1 MTTEFD
7 YVIVGAGSAGC
18 VLANRLSADPGS
30 RVLVL
35 EAGPEDRTWKIH
47 MPAALTYNLGDDTY
61 NWYYET
67 EPQAAMDNR
76 RMYWPR
82 GRVLGG
88 SSSLNAMVYV
98 RGHAY
103 DYDRWAE
110 EGATGWSYAEVL
122 PYFRRAETRAK
133 GGDDYRGS
141 DGPLNVSTGSQPNPL
156 FDAFI
161 QAGQQAGYPFTADMN
176 GFQQEGFGKMDMT
189 IHQGERWSAA
199 KAYLKPVRSRPNL
212 TVETGALSTRIL
224 FEGNRAVGV
233 EYAQAGQ
240 VRTARASREVI
251 LCGGAINS
259 PQLLML
265 SGVGPADQLRR
276 HGIAVTHDLPGVG
289 HNLQDHL
296 ELYVQYECT
305 KPITLYSVENPL
317 YKAKV
322 GVEWFMFR
330 SGLCSSAHLEAGGFI
345 RSRAGIRHPD
355 IQYHFLPS
363 VVNDHGRKPGDRH
376 AFQAHAGT
384 MRATSRG
391 WVELRSADPRAKPI
405 LQPNYLTTE
414 DDRADM
420 RACVK
425 LTREIFAQAGFDP
438 YRGAEIAP
446 GAAVRTDDEI
456 DAFIRA
462 KADSAYHPSC
472 TCKMGVDE
480 MAVVDP
486 ETRVRGLDGLRVVD
500 ASIMPSI
507 VSGNLN
513 APTIM
518 IGEKAADIILG
529 RTPLPPSNAPVYEA
543 PDWRTAQR

>member
-1 MTTEFD
+1 MTAEFD

-18 VLANRLSADPGS
+18 VLANRLSAEPGN

-47 MPAALTYNLGDDTY
+47 MPAALTYNLGDDKY

-67 EPQAAMDNR
+67 EPQPAMDGR

-110 EGATGWSYAEVL
+110 EGAAGWSYAEVL

-141 DGPLNVSTGSQPNPL
+141 DGPLRVSTGSQPNPL
-156 FDAFI
+156 FDAFVR
-161 QAGQQAGYPFTADMN
+161 AGQQAGYPFTEDMN
-176 GFQQEGFGKMDMT
+176 GYQQEGFGRMDMT

-199 KAYLKPVRSRPNL
+199 KAYLKPIRSRPSL
-212 TVETGALSTRIL
+212 TIETGALSTRIL
-224 FEGNRAVGV
+224 FEGRRAVGV

-240 VRTARASREVI
+240 VRTARAAREVI

-276 HGIAVTHDLPGVG
+276 HGIAVLHDLPGVG
-289 HNLQDHL
+289 RNLQDHL
-296 ELYVQYECT
+296 EMYIQYEC
-305 KPITLYSVENPL
+305 KQPITLYSVENPL
-317 YKAKV
+317 FKAKV
-322 GVEWFMFR
+322 GVEWFIFR
-330 SGLCSSAHLEAGGFI
+330 SGLCTSAHLEAGGFI
-345 RSRAGIRHPD
+345 RSRPGIRHPD

-425 LTREIFAQAGFDP
+425 LTREIFAQSAFDP
-438 YRGAEIAP
+438 YRGPEIAP
-446 GAAVRTDDEI
+446 GTAVRTDDEI

-486 ETRVRGLDGLRVVD
+486 ETRVRGLEGLRVVD

-529 RTPLPPSNAPVYEA
+529 RSPLPPSNAPVYEA
-543 PDWRTAQR
+543 PNWQTAQR

>member
-18 VLANRLSADPGS
+18 VLANRLSAEPGT

-47 MPAALTYNLGDDTY
+47 MPAALTYNLGDDKY

-67 EPQAAMDNR
+67 EPQPAMDNR

-110 EGATGWSYAEVL
+110 EGAAGWSYAEVL

-133 GGDDYRGS
+133 GGDDYRGA

-176 GFQQEGFGKMDMT
+176 GYQQEGFGKMDMT

-212 TVETGALSTRIL
+212 TIETGALSTRIL
-224 FEGNRAVGV
+224 FEGTRAVGV

-240 VRTARASREVI
+240 VRTARAACEVI

-265 SGVGPADQLRR
+265 SGIGPADQLRR
-276 HGIAVTHDLPGVG
+276 HGIAVVNDLPGVG
-289 HNLQDHL
+289 RNLQDHL
-296 ELYVQYECT
+296 EMYIQYECT

-322 GVEWFMFR
+322 GVEWFLFR
-330 SGLCSSAHLEAGGFI
+330 SGLTTSAHLEAGGFI

-363 VVNDHGRKPGDRH
+363 VVNDHGHQPGDRH

-391 WVELRSADPRAKPI
+391 WVELRSADPRAKPV

-414 DDRADM
+414 EDRADM
-420 RACVK
+420 RACVR
-425 LTREIFAQAGFDP
+425 LTREIFAQSGFDP
-438 YRGAEIAP
+438 YRGPEISP

-456 DAFIRA
+456 DAFVRA

-486 ETRVRGLDGLRVVD
+486 ETRVHGLQGLRVVD

-543 PDWRTAQR
+543 PNWRTAQR

>member
-18 VLANRLSADPGS
+18 VLANRLSADPGI

-47 MPAALTYNLGDDTY
+47 MPAALTYNLGDDKY

-110 EGATGWSYAEVL
+110 EGAAGWSYAEVL

-141 DGPLNVSTGSQPNPL
+141 DGPLKVSTGSQPNPL

-176 GFQQEGFGKMDMT
+176 GYQQEGFGKMDMT

-199 KAYLKPVRSRPNL
+199 KAYLTPVRSRPNL

-224 FEGNRAVGV
+224 FEGTRAVGV
-233 EYAQAGQ
+233 EYGQAGQ
-240 VRTARASREVI
+240 VRVARASREVI

-276 HGIAVTHDLPGVG
+276 HGIAVVHDLPGVG
-289 HNLQDHL
+289 RNLQDHL
-296 ELYVQYECT
+296 EMYIQYECT

-317 YKAKV
+317 YKARV
-322 GVEWFMFR
+322 GVEWFLFR
-330 SGLCSSAHLEAGGFI
+330 SGLTTSAHLEAGGFI

-405 LQPNYLTTE
+405 LQPNYLTTQ
-414 DDRADM
+414 DDREDM

-446 GAAVRTDDEI
+446 GASVRTDDEI

-486 ETRVRGLDGLRVVD
+486 ETRVRGLEGLRVVD

-529 RTPLPPSNAPVYEA
+529 KTPLPPSNAPVYEA
-543 PDWRTAQR
+543 PNWQTAQR